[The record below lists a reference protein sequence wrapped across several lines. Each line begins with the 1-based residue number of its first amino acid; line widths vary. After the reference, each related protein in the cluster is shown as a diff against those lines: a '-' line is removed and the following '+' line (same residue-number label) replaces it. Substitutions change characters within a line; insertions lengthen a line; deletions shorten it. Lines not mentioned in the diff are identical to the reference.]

1 VSAASAKPGIP
12 FVVAA
17 PSGTGKTTVCGKL
30 VERDGQ
36 ISFSVSHTTRT
47 QREGEVD
54 GGDYF
59 FVEKK
64 EFQRLIEEEAFLEWA
79 VYNSNHYGTSW
90 KAIEQPLRQGRD
102 MLLEIE
108 VQGAAQ
114 VRERRPDACL
124 IFLLPPSM
132 QALEQRLRERRTD
145 SNEQIQR
152 RLETAERELEA
163 IAEFDYAVTN
173 DDLDVCVTN
182 LVEIIRAERNGA
194 PGNLRDRFSPSRA
207 RERFA
212 GERVEK
218 A

>member
-1 VSAASAKPGIP
+1 MSAASVKPGIP

-30 VERDGQ
+30 VEREGQ

-47 QREGEVD
+47 RRQDEAD
-54 GGDYF
+54 GSDYF
-59 FVEKK
+59 FVDEK
-64 EFQRLIEEEAFLEWA
+64 EFQRLIETGAFLEWA

-114 VRERRPDACL
+114 VRERRHDACL

-132 QALEQRLRERRTD
+132 QALERRLQVRGTD
-145 SNEQIQR
+145 SAEQIQR
-152 RLETAERELEA
+152 RLYVAERELEA

-173 DDLDVCVTN
+173 DDLDACVTN
-182 LVEIIRAERNGA
+182 LLEIIQAERNGV

-207 RERFA
+207 RKGFESERA
-212 GERVEK
+212 EK

>member
-1 VSAASAKPGIP
+1 VKPGTP

-17 PSGTGKTTVCGKL
+17 PSGTGKTTVCKKL

-47 QREGEVD
+47 QRDGEAD
-54 GGDYF
+54 GRDYF
-59 FVEKK
+59 FVDEK
-64 EFQRLIEEEAFLEWA
+64 EFQGLIAEEAFLEWA

-90 KAIEQPLRQGRD
+90 KAIEQPLREGRD

-132 QALEQRLRERRTD
+132 KILEQRLQARDTD
-145 SNEQIQR
+145 SEEQIQR
-152 RLETAERELEA
+152 RLNVAEQELEA

-173 DDLDVCVTN
+173 DDLDSCVTH
-182 LVEIIRAERNGA
+182 LVEIVQAERNGA
-194 PGNLRDRFSPSRA
+194 QGGLRARFSPSAA
-207 RERFA
+207 RERFGSSGA
-212 GERVEK
+212 QK
-218 A
+218 S